1 MILSYALGMRILKHL
16 TLALALILS
25 GVLSASTIELMPD
38 RDLSTIEAEMSASP
52 PHTFTGIVRDYS
64 LDLEVDS
71 ESGRLSVANFRFNFA
86 DFDTDNSKR
95 DRKMLRWLDHVSWPD
110 AQFTLIRVDETG
122 EGLVA
127 VGEFTMHGLTKTVEI
142 PFSMTRKSGR
152 FTLDATTTLDHRDW
166 ELPKVRLLIF
176 TVNPV
181 LEIRIHLEGSYAD
194 A

>member
-1 MILSYALGMRILKHL
+1 MLSYALGMRILKHL
-16 TLALALILS
+16 TLALTLMLT

-52 PHTFTGIVRDYS
+52 PHKFTGVVSDYA
-64 LDLEVDS
+64 LDLRFDE
-71 ESGRLSVANFRFNFA
+71 ESGRLSVADFRFNFS
-86 DFDTDNSKR
+86 DFDTDNDKR
-95 DRKMLRWLDHVSWPD
+95 DRKMLKWLDHVSWPD
-110 AQFTLIRVDETG
+110 AQFTLVRVDETG

-142 PFSMTRKSGR
+142 PFSMTLKSGR
-152 FTLDATTTLDHRDW
+152 FTLDAATTLDHRDW

-176 TVNPV
+176 TVNPE

>member
-1 MILSYALGMRILKHL
+1 MLSYALGMRILKHL
-16 TLALALILS
+16 TLALTLMLT

-52 PHTFTGIVRDYS
+52 PHKFTGVVSDYA
-64 LDLEVDS
+64 LDLRFDE
-71 ESGRLSVANFRFNFA
+71 ESGRLSVADFRFNFS
-86 DFDTDNSKR
+86 DFDTDNDKR
-95 DRKMLRWLDHVSWPD
+95 DRKMLKWLDHVSWPD
-110 AQFTLIRVDETG
+110 AQFTLVRVDESG

-142 PFSMTRKSGR
+142 PFSMTLKSGR
-152 FTLDATTTLDHRDW
+152 FTLDAATTLDHRDW

-176 TVNPV
+176 TVNPE